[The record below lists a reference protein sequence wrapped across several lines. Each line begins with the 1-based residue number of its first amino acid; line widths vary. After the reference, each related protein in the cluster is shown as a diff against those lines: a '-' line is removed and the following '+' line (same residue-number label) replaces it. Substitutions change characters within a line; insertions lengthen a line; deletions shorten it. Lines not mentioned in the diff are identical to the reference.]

1 MNEQAWLRADFKS
14 APTENL
20 ERDGTVSIAD
30 EIMKRA
36 EKYRNDVTQFLRDI
50 VAIPSY
56 SGQEKEVVDRIS
68 EEMHKV
74 GFDEVKTDGLGNIFG
89 RIGNGKTVIAMDAH
103 IDVVGV
109 GDASQWKHDPFKGK
123 IENGIVYGR
132 GAGDQK
138 AGMASMVYAGKI
150 IKDLHLE
157 GDYTLYVVGS
167 VMEEACDGMCW
178 QYIVKE
184 DEFKP
189 DYVVITE
196 PTNLNI
202 YRGHRGRIEVKI
214 QTKGKSAHAAMPEM
228 GDNAIYKMA
237 RIVLGIEK
245 LNDELKPDPFLGKG
259 TAVVSQI
266 FFKSPSE
273 NAVADE
279 CTIHIDRRLTKGE
292 TRETAIEEFKKVI
305 KDAGVEAKILEQVYD
320 GLAYTGKKYSSEKY
334 FRTWVMDEN
343 SDVVQSA
350 VETYKTL
357 FKSDP
362 KVDKWNFSTNGVATA
377 GLFNI
382 PTVGFGP
389 ANEIYAHGPDDQAPV
404 DHLVKAAAFYAYFP
418 QTITKRG

>member
-1 MNEQAWLRADFKS
+1 MASPKDVLKKAQEY
-14 APTENL
+14 
-20 ERDGTVSIAD
+20 
-30 EIMKRA
+30 
-36 EKYRNDVTQFLRDI
+36 EKDVAQFLRDI

-56 SGQEKEVVDRIS
+56 SGQEKAVVDRIS
-68 EEMHKV
+68 AEMKKV
-74 GFDEVKTDGLGNIFG
+74 GFDEVKVDGLGNIFG
-89 RIGNGKTVIAMDAH
+89 RIGNGKTKIVMDAH

-109 GDASQWKHDPFKGK
+109 GDPTQWKYDPFKGK
-123 IENGIVYGR
+123 MENGIIYGR

-167 VMEEACDGMCW
+167 VMEEECDGMCW

-184 DEFKP
+184 DKFIP

-202 YRGHRGRIEVKI
+202 YRGHRGRVEVEI
-214 QTKGKSAHAAMPEM
+214 RTKGKSAHAAMPER

-237 RIVLGIEK
+237 RIILGIEK
-245 LNDELKPDPFLGKG
+245 LNEKLKVDPFLGKG
-259 TAVVSQI
+259 TVVVSQI

-279 CTIHIDRRLTKGE
+279 CTIHIDRRLTIGE
-292 TRETAIEEFKKVI
+292 TKESAIEEFKQVI
-305 KDAGVEAKILEQVYD
+305 KEAGVAAEVIELTYHGK
-320 GLAYTGKKYSSEKY
+320 AYTGKEYSSEKY
-334 FRTWVMDEN
+334 FRTWVMDEH
-343 SDVVQSA
+343 SDIVNAA
-350 VETYKTL
+350 VKTYKEV
-357 FKSDP
+357 FGSEP
-362 KVDKWNFSTNGVATA
+362 KVDKWTFSTNGVATA
-377 GLFNI
+377 GLFKI

-389 ANEIYAHGPDDQAPV
+389 ANEIYAHGIDDQAPV

-418 QTITKRG
+418 QKILKKG

>member
-1 MNEQAWLRADFKS
+1 MSEELTDKIMQKS
-14 APTENL
+14 REY
-20 ERDGTVSIAD
+20 
-30 EIMKRA
+30 
-36 EKYRNDVTQFLRDI
+36 EKEVTQFLRDI

-56 SGQEKEVVDRIS
+56 SGKEKEVVDRIAQ
-68 EEMHKV
+68 EMRKV
-74 GFDEVKTDGLGNIFG
+74 GFDEVKTDGLGSIFG
-89 RIGNGKTVIAMDAH
+89 RIGSGKTIIAMDAH

-109 GDASQWKHDPFKGK
+109 GDITQWKHDPFKGK
-123 IENGIVYGR
+123 LENGIVYGR

-167 VMEEACDGMCW
+167 VMEEACDGLAW

-184 DEFKP
+184 TGFKP

-214 QTKGKSAHAAMPEM
+214 RTKGRSAHAAMPEM

-245 LNDELKPDPFLGKG
+245 LNNELKPDPFLGKG

-292 TRETAIEEFKKVI
+292 TKETAIAEFKKVI
-305 KDAGVEAKILEQVYD
+305 EEAGVEAEILEQTYD
-320 GLAYTGKKYSSEKY
+320 GHAYTGNEYSSEKY
-334 FRTWVMDEN
+334 FRTWVMDED
-343 SDVVQSA
+343 SDIVQSA
-350 VETYKTL
+350 AKTYKSL

-362 KVDKWNFSTNGVATA
+362 KIDKWNFSTNGVATA
-377 GLFNI
+377 GLFGI

-418 QTITKRG
+418 QVVTDKRD

>member
-1 MNEQAWLRADFKS
+1 MSEELTDR
-14 APTENL
+14 
-20 ERDGTVSIAD
+20 
-30 EIMKRA
+30 IMQKA
-36 EKYRNDVTQFLRDI
+36 KEYEKEVTQFLRDI

-56 SGQEKEVVDRIS
+56 SGEEKEVVDRIA
-68 EEMHKV
+68 EEMRKV

-89 RIGNGKTVIAMDAH
+89 RIGSGKTIIAMDAH

-109 GDASQWKHDPFKGK
+109 GDRTQWKYDPFKGK
-123 IENGIVYGR
+123 LEDGVVYGR

-167 VMEEACDGMCW
+167 VMEEACDGLPW

-184 DEFKP
+184 SGLRP

-202 YRGHRGRIEVKI
+202 YCGHRGRIEVKI
-214 QTKGKSAHAAMPEM
+214 RTKGRSAHAAMPEM

-237 RIVLGIEK
+237 KIVLGIEK
-245 LNDELKPDPFLGKG
+245 LNNELKPDPFLGKG

-292 TRETAIEEFKKVI
+292 TKETAIAEFKKI
-305 KDAGVEAKILEQVYD
+305 INEAGVEAEILEQTYD
-320 GLAYTGKKYSSEKY
+320 GLAYTGNKYSSEKY
-334 FRTWVMDEN
+334 FRTWVMDED
-343 SDVVQSA
+343 SDIVQSA
-350 VETYKTL
+350 VRTYKAL

-362 KVDKWNFSTNGVATA
+362 KIDKWNFSTNGVATA
-377 GLFNI
+377 GLFGI

-404 DHLVKAAAFYAYFP
+404 EHLVKAAAFYAYFP
-418 QTITKRG
+418 QVVS

>member
-1 MNEQAWLRADFKS
+1 MGKEVADM
-14 APTENL
+14 
-20 ERDGTVSIAD
+20 
-30 EIMKRA
+30 IM
-36 EKYRNDVTQFLRDI
+36 EKAKEYEKEVAQFLRDI

-56 SGQEKEVVDRIS
+56 SGQEKEVVDRIAQ
-68 EEMHKV
+68 EMRKV
-74 GFDEVKTDGLGNIFG
+74 GFDEVKVDGLGNIFG
-89 RIGNGKTVIAMDAH
+89 RIGNGKPVVAMDAH

-109 GDASQWKHDPFKGK
+109 GDPTQWKHDPFKGK
-123 IENGIVYGR
+123 VENGVIYGR

-157 GDYTLYVVGS
+157 GDYTFYVVGS
-167 VMEEACDGMCW
+167 VMEEACDGLPW

-184 DEFKP
+184 EKFRP

-214 QTKGKSAHAAMPEM
+214 RTKGISAHAAMPEM

-237 RIVLGIEK
+237 KIVLGIEK

-273 NAVADE
+273 NSVADE

-292 TRETAIEEFKKVI
+292 TKETAIAEFEKVI
-305 KDAGVEAKILEQVYD
+305 KEAGVEAEILEQTYE
-320 GLAYTGKKYSSEKY
+320 GHAYTGVDYSSEKY
-334 FRTWVMDEN
+334 FRTWVMEEDSEI
-343 SDVVQSA
+343 VQTA
-350 VETYKTL
+350 VETYKEL
-357 FKSDP
+357 FKSEP

-377 GLFNI
+377 GLFGI

-389 ANEIYAHGPDDQAPV
+389 ANEIYAHGPDDQAPI
-404 DHLVKAAAFYAYFP
+404 DHLVKAAAFYANFM
-418 QTITKRG
+418 QIISKKK

>member
-1 MNEQAWLRADFKS
+1 MASPKDILKKAYEY
-14 APTENL
+14 
-20 ERDGTVSIAD
+20 
-30 EIMKRA
+30 
-36 EKYRNDVTQFLRDI
+36 EKDVAQFLRDI

-56 SGQEKEVVDRIS
+56 SGQEKAVVDRIAV
-68 EEMHKV
+68 EMKKV
-74 GFDEVKTDGLGNIFG
+74 GFDEVKIDGLGNIFG
-89 RIGNGKTVIAMDAH
+89 RIGNGKTKIAMDAH

-109 GDASQWKHDPFKGK
+109 GDPTQWKYDPFKGK
-123 IENGIVYGR
+123 MENGIIYGR

-167 VMEEACDGMCW
+167 VMEEECDGMCW

-184 DEFKP
+184 DKFIP

-202 YRGHRGRIEVKI
+202 YRGHRGRIEVEI
-214 QTKGKSAHAAMPEM
+214 RTKGKSAHAAMPER

-237 RIVLGIEK
+237 RIILGIEK
-245 LNDELKPDPFLGKG
+245 LNEKLKVDPFLGKG
-259 TAVVSQI
+259 TVVVSQI

-279 CTIHIDRRLTKGE
+279 CTIHLDRRLTIGE
-292 TRETAIEEFKKVI
+292 TKESAIEEFKQVI
-305 KDAGVEAKILEQVYD
+305 KEAGVEAEVIELTYHGK
-320 GLAYTGKKYSSEKY
+320 AYTGTEYSSEKY
-334 FRTWVMDEN
+334 FRTWVMDEK
-343 SDVVQSA
+343 SDIVQAA
-350 VETYKTL
+350 VKTYKDV
-357 FKSDP
+357 FGSDP
-362 KVDKWNFSTNGVATA
+362 KIDKWNFSTNGVATA
-377 GLFNI
+377 GLFKI

-389 ANEIYAHGPDDQAPV
+389 ANEVYAHGVDDQAPV

-418 QTITKRG
+418 QKILKKG